1 MHWPYGMESDVIP
14 DCAQEVDPLGSVENC
29 IATPSENNT
38 HVGASNAQV
47 RASEPF
53 SIKASNKEAITSVQ
67 CTVTSGS
74 HKMPKELAQQSKIQK
89 NQPAAIRKQM
99 PRTNERTTVTA
110 STTAHTTTAT
120 LSATQMTTATLT
132 CMPTTASTSTLSSSS
147 SSASSS
153 SSSSVGAIGGSSSS
167 GGSTPKV
174 HTNSSGNT
182 NCASA
187 TTTTANTKPSQSPP
201 KSTPAQVSTMHE
213 VLSSLPG
220 FNVKSRRRPYKK
232 MSTAAQIEQTREGC
246 IDLETPDS
254 ILVGT
259 NLRDLLNKDTFSL
272 LPPLYQYKLVQLL
285 PNVDR
290 PPNIDEPDVKFD
302 PAEPIRLNPSSLT
315 NEFFARACLQWRDR
329 LAEGKF
335 VTNFNTQ
342 HLNKMSIQTQWM
354 MIN

>member
-1 MHWPYGMESDVIP
+1 
-14 DCAQEVDPLGSVENC
+14 
-29 IATPSENNT
+29 
-38 HVGASNAQV
+38 
-47 RASEPF
+47 
-53 SIKASNKEAITSVQ
+53 
-67 CTVTSGS
+67 
-74 HKMPKELAQQSKIQK
+74 
-89 NQPAAIRKQM
+89 
-99 PRTNERTTVTA
+99 
-110 STTAHTTTAT
+110 
-120 LSATQMTTATLT
+120 
-132 CMPTTASTSTLSSSS
+132 
-147 SSASSS
+147 
-153 SSSSVGAIGGSSSS
+153 
-167 GGSTPKV
+167 
-174 HTNSSGNT
+174 
-182 NCASA
+182 
-187 TTTTANTKPSQSPP
+187 
-201 KSTPAQVSTMHE
+201 
-213 VLSSLPG
+213 
-220 FNVKSRRRPYKK
+220 

-342 HLNKMSIQTQWM
+342 HLNKMSIQTQ
-354 MIN
+354 